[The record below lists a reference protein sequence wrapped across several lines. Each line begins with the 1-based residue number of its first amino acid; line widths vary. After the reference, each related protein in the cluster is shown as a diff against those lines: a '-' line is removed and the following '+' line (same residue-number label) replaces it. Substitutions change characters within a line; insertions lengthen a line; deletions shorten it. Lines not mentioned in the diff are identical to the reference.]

1 MPYER
6 SQALEKRLQ
15 DLLGLLRFG
24 RHSSQTLA
32 RALAVSQPTI
42 SRCLAALRKRG
53 YVIRAVKDEAGWS
66 YRMGP
71 GSNSTPQTV
80 NGPR

>member
-15 DLLGLLRFG
+15 DLLGLLRDG

-32 RALAVSQPTI
+32 LALEVSQPTI

-53 YVIRAVKDEAGWS
+53 HVIRAVKDEAGWS
-66 YRMGP
+66 YRMASG
-71 GSNSTPQTV
+71 GNGNSQTV
-80 NGPR
+80 IGLQ